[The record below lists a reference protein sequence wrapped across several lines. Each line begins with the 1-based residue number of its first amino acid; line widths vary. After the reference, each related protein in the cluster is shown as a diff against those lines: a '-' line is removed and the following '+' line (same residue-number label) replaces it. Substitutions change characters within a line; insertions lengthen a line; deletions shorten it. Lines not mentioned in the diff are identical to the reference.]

1 MIRVLSISNSFG
13 IDGTTF
19 LHQISTSFDTQIE
32 VGTLF
37 IGGCEISRHE
47 NNIKNNIAE
56 YEYYFNGDLK
66 KVGATILE
74 ILKPKDKDVSP
85 WDYIVFQQASGFS
98 GIESSFHPCLE
109 NLIAE
114 VRKYNKHAQI
124 VLHETWSYA
133 KDFDNA
139 AYVPYQYSQSKMGKM
154 IEATYSHVARDL
166 DISLI
171 IPSLKVIEKARS
183 IYGDTMNRDG
193 YHLTE
198 EARYLVACC
207 WALFLIKKEA
217 KRSLFVPTYS
227 SLEGFEP
234 LKKEKCQ
241 ELYEIAKGVYREING

>member
-13 IDGTTF
+13 VDGTTF
-19 LHQISTSFDTQIE
+19 LHQISNSFDTQIE

-37 IGGCEISRHE
+37 IGGCEISRHLD
-47 NNIKNNIAE
+47 NIKNNIAD
-56 YEYYFNGDLK
+56 YEFYHNGILK

-74 ILKPKDKDVSP
+74 VLKPEESGESP

-98 GIESSFHPCLE
+98 GIEPSFHPYLE

-114 VRKYNKHAQI
+114 VRKYNKHAQLA
-124 VLHETWSYA
+124 LHETWSYSQ
-133 KDFDNA
+133 DFDNT
-139 AYVPYQYSQSKMGKM
+139 AYVPYQYSQSKMGCM
-154 IEATYSHVARDL
+154 IEKTYSNVAHDL
-166 DISLI
+166 GISLI
-171 IPSLKVIEKARS
+171 IPSLKIIEKARS

-198 EARYLVACC
+198 EARYLVACG
-207 WALFLIKKEA
+207 WALFLLKQEA
-217 KRSLFVPTYS
+217 TKPLFVPNYS

-241 ELYEIAKGVYREING
+241 ELYELARGVYRDING

>member
-19 LHQISTSFDTQIE
+19 LHQISTSFDTQVE

-47 NNIKNNIAE
+47 NNIKNNIAD
-56 YEYYFNGDLK
+56 YEYYLNGALK
-66 KVGATILE
+66 KVNATILE
-74 ILKPKDKDVSP
+74 VLMPNDCEKSP

-98 GIESSFHPCLE
+98 GIESSFHPHLE
-109 NLIAE
+109 NLIFE
-114 VRKYNKHAQI
+114 IRKYNKHAI
-124 VLHETWSYA
+124 LALHETWSYA
-133 KDFDNA
+133 KNFDNT
-139 AYVPYQYSQSKMGKM
+139 AYIPYNYSQMKMGKM
-154 IEATYSHVARDL
+154 IETAYYNVARDL
-166 DISLI
+166 GISFI

-198 EARYLVACC
+198 EARYLIACA
-207 WALFLIKKEA
+207 WALFLLKREA
-217 KRSLFVPTYS
+217 SKPIFVPAYA
-227 SLEGFEP
+227 SLEGFKP

-241 ELYEIAKGVYREING
+241 ELYEIAKGVYRDING

>member
-13 IDGTTF
+13 VDGTTF

-47 NNIKNNIAE
+47 NNIKNNIAD
-56 YEYYFNGDLK
+56 YEYYLNGDLK
-66 KVGATILE
+66 KIGVTILE
-74 ILKPKDKDVSP
+74 ILKPEGIDGSA
-85 WDYIVFQQASGFS
+85 WDYIVLQQASGFS
-98 GIESSFHPCLE
+98 GIESSFRPHLE
-109 NLIAE
+109 NLVSEI
-114 VRKYNKHAQI
+114 RKNNKHAKI

-133 KDFDNA
+133 KNFDNT
-139 AYVPYQYSQSKMGKM
+139 AYAPYQYSQSKMGQM
-154 IEATYSHVARDL
+154 IETTYSRIARDL
-166 DISLI
+166 DIYLI
-171 IPSLKVIEKARS
+171 IPSLKVVEKARS

-207 WALFLIKKEA
+207 WALFLLKQEA
-217 KRSLFVPTYS
+217 KRPLFVPTFS

-234 LKKEKCQ
+234 IKKEKCQ
-241 ELYEIAKGVYREING
+241 ELYEIAKGVYQDING

>member
-13 IDGTTF
+13 VDGTTF

-37 IGGCEISRHE
+37 IGGCEISRHKRNIQ
-47 NNIKNNIAE
+47 NNAAD
-56 YEYYFNGDLK
+56 YEYYLNGTLK

-74 ILKPKDKDVSP
+74 VLKPKDSEESP

-98 GIESSFHPCLE
+98 GIESSFHPDLE
-109 NLIAE
+109 NLISE
-114 VRKYNKHAQI
+114 IRKYNKHAI
-124 VLHETWSYA
+124 MALHETWSYA
-133 KDFDNA
+133 KDFDNT
-139 AYVPYQYSQSKMGKM
+139 AYIPYQYSQTQMGQM
-154 IEATYSHVARDL
+154 IAITYSHVARDL
-166 DISLI
+166 NISLL

-207 WALFLIKKEA
+207 WALFLLKKEA
-217 KRSLFVPTYS
+217 TKPLFTPTCS

-241 ELYEIAKGVYREING
+241 ELYEIARGVYRDING